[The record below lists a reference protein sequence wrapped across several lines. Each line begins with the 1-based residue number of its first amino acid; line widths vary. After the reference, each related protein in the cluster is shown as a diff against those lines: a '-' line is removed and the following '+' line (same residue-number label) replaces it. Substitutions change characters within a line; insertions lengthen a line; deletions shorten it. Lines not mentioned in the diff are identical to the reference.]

1 MESPQVSHHAAW
13 NKGKLVGQK
22 APLKLSFVRSSAHDE
37 RSTSCWGREGEEGE
51 SGFGYVRL
59 ALCPAPSRQR
69 VVGSTG

>member
-37 RSTSCWGREGEEGE
+37 RSTSCWGREGRRV
-51 SGFGYVRL
+51 SRASATYDLPCVRH
-59 ALCPAPSRQR
+59 R
-69 VVGSTG
+69 VVSAS